1 MRPRTNNDR
10 SICRG
15 HCTGTDFG
23 LTLFMRRRAASR
35 PRSEPEKM
43 KILRSKGVA
52 TLFLAAVAAFV
63 IVSEGTAEQGQD
75 EVSVQGG
82 WAYTARSKDGAV
94 EHMATTRAAEDAVWL
109 LLECRADGRLTV
121 SLIHSERFPFPLKPV
136 FLVQLHSSNVP
147 TALFEAKSVEY
158 NQIFVAPLLMRHIMP
173 LLMQEDEIVVSIP
186 ERDGAGHGYTFSMQP
201 NDLALRPIR
210 SCFDFLTN
218 DKGDQNGFPS
228 ERALDEVPRR
238 Q

>member
-1 MRPRTNNDR
+1 
-10 SICRG
+10 
-15 HCTGTDFG
+15 
-23 LTLFMRRRAASR
+23 
-35 PRSEPEKM
+35 
-43 KILRSKGVA
+43 
-52 TLFLAAVAAFV
+52 
-63 IVSEGTAEQGQD
+63 
-75 EVSVQGG
+75 
-82 WAYTARSKDGAV
+82 
-94 EHMATTRAAEDAVWL
+94 
-109 LLECRADGRLTV
+109 
-121 SLIHSERFPFPLKPV
+121 
-136 FLVQLHSSNVP
+136 VP

-186 ERDGAGHGYTFSMQP
+186 ERDGAGHDYTFSMQP

-210 SCFDFLTN
+210 SCFDFLTD